1 MVEVVV
7 VGEGRTEEDFLAK
20 LVAPVLA
27 REDVFVRPRLLRTSG
42 SARGGALTRGRVLHH
57 LPRFLK
63 QRGDVYVSTFFDL
76 YGLAPD
82 FPGVRDATSLR
93 DPLSRA
99 TAIEEAFRDVIVASA
114 KCQPDRFLPHI
125 QPHEFEA
132 LLFSDVSRFATV
144 RPAWAKHTGRLSYE
158 RDSAQT
164 PEYINE
170 GPTSHPSARLLRLLS
185 APPYR
190 KRLDGLNVAM
200 SIGLERIRAECR
212 HFDRWLSRMESLPPL
227 GRDLGP

>member
-1 MVEVVV
+1 MVEIIV

-20 LVAPVLA
+20 LVAPALA
-27 REDVFVRPRLLRTSG
+27 SQGVYVRPRLLRTSG
-42 SARGGALTRGRVLHH
+42 NARGGALTWGRVLHH

-63 QRGDVYVSTFFDL
+63 ERRDVYVSTFFDL

-82 FPGVRDATSLR
+82 FPGVGNALSLG

-99 TAIEEAFRDVIVASA
+99 TAIEDAFRQDIVAAA
-114 KCQPDRFLPHI
+114 KCPTDRFLPHI

-144 RPAWAKHTGRLSYE
+144 RPEWEEHSGRLSRE
-158 RDSAQT
+158 RASAPT
-164 PEYINE
+164 PEHIND
-170 GPTSHPSARLLRLLS
+170 GPTSHPSARLQRLLS

-190 KRLDGLNVAM
+190 KRIDGLNVAK
-200 SIGLERIRAECR
+200 SIGLGRIRAECP
-212 HFDRWLSRMESLPPL
+212 HFAGWLARLEALPPL
-227 GRDLGP
+227 DRDPGP

>member
-1 MVEVVV
+1 MVEIVV

-27 REDVFVRPRLLRTSG
+27 REDVFVRPCLLRTSG
-42 SARGGALTRGRVLHH
+42 SARGGALTWGRVLHH

-82 FPGVRDATSLR
+82 FPGVRDATSLH

-99 TAIEEAFRDVIVASA
+99 TAIEEALRDVIVAAA

-144 RPAWAKHTGRLSYE
+144 RPEWAKHTRRLSHE
-158 RDSAQT
+158 RASAQT
-164 PEYINE
+164 PEHINE
-170 GPTSHPSARLLRLLS
+170 GPTSHPSARLLHLLS
-185 APPYR
+185 GPPYR
-190 KRLDGLNVAM
+190 KRLDGLNVAK

-227 GRDLGP
+227 GRGLGP